1 MTDEDNN
8 PAHTPLDEPH
18 PAGDGE
24 RTDREIGGPV
34 AGPAAPEGP
43 SDRPGRGTRPAP
55 FEPHE

>member
-1 MTDEDNN
+1 MADEDTN

-34 AGPAAPEGP
+34 AGEDAPDGP
-43 SDRPGRGTRPAP
+43 SDRPAHGTRPAP